1 MIDSMTGY
9 GHAKSES
16 EDLSLSVEV
25 RSVNNRYLKV
35 IVRGPEFLSPMES
48 DLERLVREDVSRG
61 TVTVTV
67 YCRRLGPAAR
77 PPINED
83 LLAGYVAELKR
94 LAGKLGVGPAISMAE
109 LAALPGVLI
118 EEDTTADIEP
128 LRKRVLAA
136 TAAALADFQAMRRQE
151 GLTLEADLRKH
162 VGLIRGNLA
171 AVEKLVPSVVEE
183 YRDRLM
189 ARIAVLMNESSLD
202 LARESLLAEVSIF
215 AERSD
220 VSEELSR
227 LESHLG
233 QFDELLEAKEP
244 AGRKLEFLAQELL
257 REANTAGS
265 KSGHPEISRRMV
277 EVKAAIDRIKEQVQN
292 AE

>member
-9 GHAKSES
+9 GHAKSET

-35 IVRGPEFLSPMES
+35 MVRGPEFLSPMEA
-48 DLERLVREDVSRG
+48 DIERVVREGISRG
-61 TVTVTV
+61 AVTVTV

-83 LLAGYVAELKR
+83 LLAGYVAELER
-94 LAGKLGVGPAISMAE
+94 LAAKLGVAASIDITE
-109 LAALPGVLI
+109 LVSLPGVLI

-128 LRKRVLAA
+128 LRDRVLAA
-136 TAAALADFQAMRRQE
+136 TAAALADFKAMRRQE
-151 GLTLEADLRKH
+151 GQTLEADLRKH
-162 VGLIRGNLA
+162 VAIIRENLA
-171 AVEKLVPSVVEE
+171 EVEKLAPSVVEE
-183 YRDRLM
+183 YRNRLM
-189 ARIAVLMNESSLD
+189 DRIGVLMKESSLD
-202 LARESLLAEVSIF
+202 LARESLLGEVSIF

-220 VSEELSR
+220 ISEELSR
-227 LESHLG
+227 LESHLV
-233 QFDELLEAKEP
+233 QFDELLEAREP
-244 AGRKLEFLAQELL
+244 AGRKLEFLAQEML
-257 REANTAGS
+257 REANTTGS
-265 KSGHPEISRRMV
+265 KSGSAEISRRTV

>member
-16 EDLSLSVEV
+16 SDLSLSVEV

-35 IVRGPEFLSPMES
+35 IVRGPEFLSPLES
-48 DLERLVREDVSRG
+48 DIERLVREDVSRG

-67 YCRRLGPAAR
+67 YCRRLGAAAR

-83 LLAGYVAELKR
+83 MLAGYVEELKR
-94 LAGKLGVGPAISMAE
+94 LAKRLGIEATLRADALV
-109 LAALPGVLI
+109 ALPGVLI

-128 LRKRVLAA
+128 LKQRVLQ
-136 TAAALADFQAMRRQE
+136 TTRAALADFKAMRRQE
-151 GLTLEADLRKH
+151 GRVLEADLRKH
-162 VGLIRGNLA
+162 VGLMRDDLA
-171 AVEKLVPSVVEE
+171 AVEKLVPAVVEE

-189 ARIAVLMNESSLD
+189 ARIAVLMNGSTME
-202 LARESLLAEVSIF
+202 LAQDSLLSEVSVF

-220 VSEELSR
+220 ISEELSR

-233 QFDELLEAKEP
+233 QFDQLLQAKEP
-244 AGRKLEFLAQELL
+244 AGRKLEFLAQEML

-265 KSGHPEISRRMV
+265 KSGHAEISRRMV

>member
-16 EDLSLSVEV
+16 ENLSLSVEV

-35 IVRGPEFLSPMES
+35 IVRGPEFLSPLES
-48 DLERLVREDVSRG
+48 DIERLVRDDVSRG
-61 TVTVTV
+61 TVTVTI
-67 YCRRLGPAAR
+67 YCRRLGAAAR

-83 LLAGYVAELKR
+83 LLTGYVCELKR
-94 LAGKLGVGPAISMAE
+94 LAAKLGVDPTLRMAE
-109 LAALPGVLI
+109 LVALPGVLI

-128 LRKRVLAA
+128 LKKRVLD
-136 TAAALADFQAMRRQE
+136 TTRAALADFKAMRRQE
-151 GLTLEADLRKH
+151 GRVLEADLRKH
-162 VGLIRGNLA
+162 VGLMRDDLA
-171 AVEKLVPSVVEE
+171 AIENLVPAVVEE

-189 ARIAVLMNESSLD
+189 ARIAVLMNGSTLE
-202 LARESLLAEVSIF
+202 LAQQSLLSEVSVF

-220 VSEELSR
+220 ISEELSR

-233 QFDELLEAKEP
+233 QFDQLLEAKEP
-244 AGRKLEFLAQELL
+244 AGRKLEFLAQEML

-265 KSGHPEISRRMV
+265 KSGHAEISRRIV